1 MKKSITQ
8 LALIATIILNS
19 VFNIQ
24 QTNAQAP
31 QAIPFQAVA
40 RDISGNPLLNQNIS
54 LQFRLRQG
62 SAGGSILYTETH
74 STVTNSI
81 GSFTVNI
88 GLGTIVTG
96 TFTTINWGNGSKF
109 IQVEMDPAGGVAYL
123 NLGTQQMLSVPY
135 ALLSAT
141 STGSWSLTGN
151 AGTVDGT
158 NFIGSSDNVPLSF
171 KVNNQKAGRIDQ
183 ITNSTFFGY
192 QCGNSNNGLW
202 NTASGYQSFYSN
214 TSGQR
219 NNAFGY
225 LALYSNKTG
234 NGNNAMGDNAL
245 NDCILGSGNS
255 AFGANALNLDTSS
268 SNNTAVGNSAG
279 TGFING
285 NQNTFIGFSANA
297 NAAGY
302 LNSTCLGA
310 NSEVTASNQV
320 RIGGS
325 GVTSIGGSQNWSNTS
340 DGRIKFD
347 VQEDVPGLNFIK
359 MLRPVTYNKSIQ
371 LEYEI
376 IGSKDLAELSEDNNY
391 EKIRYSGFIAQEV
404 EKAAKEVG
412 YDFSGVD
419 APKNEK
425 DLYSLRYAEFVVP
438 MVKAIQEQQSIIENQ
453 KMLMA
458 EIKLENENLRADNA
472 SFKSDIQKIKT
483 QLRMDV
489 RAAK

>member
-1 MKKSITQ
+1 MKKSTTKP
-8 LALIATIILNS
+8 AFIATIMLSSFFSIH
-19 VFNIQ
+19 

-40 RDISGNPLLNQNIS
+40 RNISGNPLLNQNIS
-54 LQFRLRQG
+54 LRFSIRQS
-62 SAGGSILYTETH
+62 SAVGTVLYTETH

-96 TFTTINWGNGSKF
+96 TFTTINWGNGGKF

-158 NFIGSSDNVPLSF
+158 NFIGSTDNVPLSF

-183 ITNSTFFGY
+183 FNNSTFFGY
-192 QCGNSNNGLW
+192 QCGNSNIGLW

-219 NNAFGY
+219 NNSFGY

-234 NGNNAMGDNAL
+234 NSNNAMGDNAL
-245 NDCILGSGNS
+245 NDCISGTGNS
-255 AFGANALNLDTSS
+255 AFGAGALDLDTSS
-268 SNNTAVGNSAG
+268 NNNTAVGNAAG

-302 LNSTCLGA
+302 VNSTCMGA

-320 RIGGS
+320 RIGGA
-325 GVTSIGGSQNWSNTS
+325 VTSIGGPQNWSNTS

-347 VQEDVPGLNFIK
+347 VRDNVPGLSFIK

-371 LEYEI
+371 LEYDI
-376 IGSKDLAELSEDNNY
+376 IGAKDPGGLSEDNNY

-404 EKAAKEVG
+404 EKAAKEIG

-453 KMLMA
+453 KILIA
-458 EIKLENENLRADNA
+458 EIKLENENLKADNTT
-472 SFKSDIQKIKT
+472 FKSDIQKIKT